1 MSTKR
6 MTRQSI
12 FTFPSNSFCLDL
24 YFLMFRADEI
34 FGCRSNHH
42 FSSFEFRKIEAEL
55 NVMFGLIVDVL
66 CLILIC
72 TMISGLRGRAG
83 TSIVLFGVIFLTG
96 TIISGLL
103 VAAGAINQTTAARM
117 ETIS

>member
-12 FTFPSNSFCLDL
+12 LSFPSNSFCLDL
-24 YFLMFRADEI
+24 YFLMFRADKI
-34 FGCRSNHH
+34 FGCRSSHH

-55 NVMFGLIVDVL
+55 NVMFGLIVEVL
-66 CLILIC
+66 CLLIC

-103 VAAGAINQTTAARM
+103 VAAGAINQKTAARM